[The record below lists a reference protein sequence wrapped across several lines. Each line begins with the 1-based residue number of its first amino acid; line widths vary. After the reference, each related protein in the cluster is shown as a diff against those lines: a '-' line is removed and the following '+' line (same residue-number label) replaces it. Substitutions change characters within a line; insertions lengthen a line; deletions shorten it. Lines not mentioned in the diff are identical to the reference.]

1 MDIWHLEVAC
11 RATHS
16 YRLEMTTKA
25 KPNKTPK
32 TKRTLTQ
39 RIKPRDDADRFA
51 VVAAVIDHI
60 PAAGSAAAACRIAH
74 ISRDTFYT
82 WLGHAPAPLRD
93 RYQSALQTTTRLA
106 VDVMAAITARA
117 GDRTLD
123 ATADDVLAQEE
134 HYSRFISPLVRWKAE
149 KTLPEYA
156 PRTETVS
163 VRIDIRSTLAQM
175 IDSVDAGGVIDA
187 DDLPALP
194 APGDYAGD

>member
-1 MDIWHLEVAC
+1 MAHT
-11 RATHS
+11 ATF
-16 YRLEMTTKA
+16 LDMPKA
-25 KPNKTPK
+25 KPK

-123 ATADDVLAQEE
+123 ATAEDVLAQEE

-163 VRIDIRSTLAQM
+163 VRIDIRSTLAKLL
-175 IDSVDAGGVIDA
+175 DAGGVIDA

>member
-1 MDIWHLEVAC
+1 M
-11 RATHS
+11 AT
-16 YRLEMTTKA
+16 RPK
-25 KPNKTPK
+25 PK

-39 RIKPRDDADRFA
+39 RIRPRDDADRYA

-60 PAAGSAAAACRIAH
+60 PAAGSAAAACRLARIP
-74 ISRDTFYT
+74 RDTFYT

-117 GDRTLD
+117 GNRTLD

-149 KTLPEYA
+149 KALPEFA
-156 PRTETVS
+156 PRSETVS
-163 VRIDIRSTLAQM
+163 VRIDIKSTLTRLL
-175 IDSVDAGGVIDA
+175 DAGEVINAEA

-194 APGDYAGD
+194 DDYAGD